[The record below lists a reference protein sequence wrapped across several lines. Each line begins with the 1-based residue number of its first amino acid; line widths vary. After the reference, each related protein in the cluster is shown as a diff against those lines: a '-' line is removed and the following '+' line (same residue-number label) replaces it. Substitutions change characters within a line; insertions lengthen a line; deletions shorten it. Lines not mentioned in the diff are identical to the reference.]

1 MFNSRWD
8 YEGTL
13 SHTCDGFIAIK
24 VMNILTAS
32 KNNVLFISLRFA
44 NLVTITFH
52 SVSVA
57 GENKRL
63 LHEQKKCHDTE
74 RLLVKCYFRS
84 GTVGWGERYGV

>member
-1 MFNSRWD
+1 MK
-8 YEGTL
+8 EL

-44 NLVTITFH
+44 NLVTVTFH

-63 LHEQKKCHDTE
+63 LDEQKCHDTE
-74 RLLVKCYFRS
+74 RLLVRK
-84 GTVGWGERYGV
+84 V